1 MYNKATMAPMQIEA
15 LRFIN
20 KNPED
25 YNRHIYKIRVD
36 ELFKASYNLRVV
48 RNSERLFLFIDGVQ
62 IAEFPIDLVILV
74 LDYMRR
80 ILLLCIMECY
90 III

>member
-1 MYNKATMAPMQIEA
+1 MAPMQIEA

-36 ELFKASYNLRVV
+36 ELFKTSYNLRVV

-62 IAEFPIDLVILV
+62 IAEFPIDFG
-74 LDYMRR
+74 DS
-80 ILLLCIMECY
+80 CIGLYAENTSALYNGMLY
-90 III
+90 YHIGK